1 MTILFS
7 GSKKKN
13 LTNLNGKPPHV
24 ANRGGVAYNKPRPPT
39 SEKDPQKEEKL
50 RAAEILFFQGY
61 LTDNRADRLHA
72 HRSRHKAAVGVFS
85 LRG

>member
-1 MTILFS
+1 M
-7 GSKKKN
+7 K
-13 LTNLNGKPPHV
+13 
-24 ANRGGVAYNKPRPPT
+24 PPT